1 LRRHPD
7 GGPVGVRRPRQ
18 FVTGVL
24 LVPSVVGLVWFA
36 VLGGAGIAAQRD
48 VGSPIPDA
56 GARVPDG
63 GR

>member
-1 LRRHPD
+1 
-7 GGPVGVRRPRQ
+7 
-18 FVTGVL
+18 VL

-48 VGSPIPDA
+48 VGSPIPDP
-56 GARVPDG
+56 GARVSDG